1 MKAAE
6 IREISTED
14 IQAQMD
20 EAREEIMNL
29 RFQQASGELVD
40 YTRLRHIRRLIAR
53 FKTILNER
61 EREDAKEGE
70 A

>member
-6 IREISTED
+6 IRELSTED

-40 YTRLRHIRRLIAR
+40 FTRLRIVRRLIAR
-53 FKTILNER
+53 YKTILNER
-61 EREDAKEGE
+61 ESEEAMEGE